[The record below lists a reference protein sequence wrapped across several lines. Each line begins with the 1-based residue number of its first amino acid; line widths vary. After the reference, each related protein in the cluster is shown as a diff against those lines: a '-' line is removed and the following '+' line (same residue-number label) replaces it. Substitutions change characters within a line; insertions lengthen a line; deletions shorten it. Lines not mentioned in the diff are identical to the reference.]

1 MKFRLGLLGVFGVLI
16 MVLTLLPAQERGPGT
31 AMQNMSMQDMMANCR
46 EHCQKTTASIDQL
59 QARIEEAKKSNDP
72 TRLRA
77 ALDEAQKPLAEMKQH
92 MNMCMSMMS
101 MMGSMMGRAQGSSA
115 TPTRRGQSQTARIA
129 VTTKGFEP
137 ASINLKPN
145 VPARVTFVRQTD
157 QTCAT
162 SVVIPEYKINQELP
176 LNKPV
181 VVEFTPAKTGEFTF
195 ACGMNM
201 LKGKVVVQ
209 ESR

>member
-1 MKFRLGLLGVFGVLI
+1 MKSRMTFLSVLGLLLFAFVS
-16 MVLTLLPAQERGPGT
+16 LPAQESGRG
-31 AMQNMSMQDMMANCR
+31 MQNMSMQDMMANCK
-46 EHCQKTTASIDQL
+46 EHCQKTTASLDQL
-59 QARIEEAKKSNDP
+59 MARMDEAKKSNDP
-72 TRLRA
+72 VRMKS

-101 MMGSMMGRAQGSSA
+101 MMGKM
-115 TPTRRGQSQTARIA
+115 GQSQARAATAASSGQGQTARIA

-145 VPARVTFVRQTD
+145 VPAKVTFIRQTD

-162 SVVIPEYKINQELP
+162 SVVIPEYKINQDLP
-176 LNKPV
+176 LNKSV
-181 VVEFTPAKTGEFTF
+181 VVEFTPTKTGEFAF

-201 LKGKVVVQ
+201 LKGKLVVQ